1 MSRSPRYVCQ
11 ACGAASGKWAGRCEN
26 CGEWNRIIEEAAAP
40 TPPKGVGAG
49 RGRAMRL
56 EPMAGPAPGVPRAAT
71 GVAEFD
77 TVTGGGLVPGAA
89 VLLGGEPGIGK
100 STLMLQVA
108 ARIAAGANAAVIYV
122 TGEEAVEQIRQRAH
136 RLGLGEAPVQ
146 LAAATAI
153 QDILATLDEAA
164 PRVVIID
171 SIQTMFTPELDSAPG
186 SVAQVRGCAAALIA
200 QSKRQ
205 GSTLFLLGHVTKEGL
220 IAGPRVLEHMVDTV
234 LTFEGERGHQFRIL
248 RATKNRFGPAD
259 EIGVFT
265 MTAAG
270 LAEVANPSALFL
282 PEGSGTTSGS
292 VVFAGIEGTRPLLV
306 EIQALVAP
314 SPLGTPRR
322 AVVGW
327 DQARLAMVLAVLD
340 ARCGVSLADRDVYLN
355 VTGGLRIAEPALDL
369 AAAAALTSSL
379 TGRPIPE
386 GTVVFGEV
394 GLSGDVRPVSQ
405 EELRRKEAARLGFA
419 NAWCPVRRT
428 GAAGGDG
435 VVEFGHVADLVA
447 RIGGKPGDVR
457 PIRRRE
463 A

>member
-1 MSRSPRYVCQ
+1 
-11 ACGAASGKWAGRCEN
+11 
-26 CGEWNRIIEEAAAP
+26 
-40 TPPKGVGAG
+40 
-49 RGRAMRL
+49 
-56 EPMAGPAPGVPRAAT
+56 
-71 GVAEFD
+71 
-77 TVTGGGLVPGAA
+77 
-89 VLLGGEPGIGK
+89 
-100 STLMLQVA
+100 
-108 ARIAAGANAAVIYV
+108 
-122 TGEEAVEQIRQRAH
+122 EQIRQRAH
-136 RLGLGEAPVQ
+136 RLGLGAAPVQ
-146 LAAATAI
+146 LAAATGI
-153 QDILATLDEAA
+153 HDILATLDEAL

-205 GSTLFLLGHVTKEGL
+205 GSTLVLLGHVTKEGL

-270 LAEVANPSALFL
+270 LEEVANPSALFL
-282 PEGSGTTSGS
+282 PEGSGATSGS
-292 VVFAGIEGTRPLLV
+292 VVFAGVEGTRPLLV

-314 SPLGTPRR
+314 STLGTPRR

-327 DQARLAMVLAVLD
+327 DQSRLAMVLAVLD

-355 VTGGLRIAEPALDL
+355 VTGGLRVAEPGLDL

-379 TGRPIPE
+379 NGQPVPV

-405 EELRRKEAARLGFA
+405 EELRRKEAARLGFGT
-419 NAWCPVRRT
+419 AWCPVRRK
-428 GAAGGDG
+428 GSAGGDG
-435 VVEFGHVADLVA
+435 VVEFGHVAELVA
-447 RIGGKPGDVR
+447 RIGGQPGDVR